1 MNVAATGIAGLDD
14 ILGGGF
20 PAHHLYLVEGDPGAG
35 KTTLA
40 LQFLMEGRRRGERG
54 LYIALSETETE
65 LRETAAAHGWSLD
78 GIDVFELNAAQQ
90 TALGADLS
98 LFHAGEIEL
107 GEAMKTLLDEVTRR
121 DAQRVVFDSLSE
133 IRLLAQQ
140 PLRYRRQIL
149 ALKQHFVDKRCT
161 VLLLDDRSG
170 EAGDQQVASL
180 AHGVVRLEQLAPAY
194 GVERRRLRIAKLR
207 GVRYRGGYHDFV
219 IATGGLRVFPRLVA
233 AEHRQAASHE
243 RVSSG
248 NTDLDALLGGGLVRG
263 TSTLVLGPPGSGK
276 STLVATFASAA
287 AGRGEHSAIYLFDE
301 NADTYAA
308 RAEGLGLPFR
318 EHLRSGHVT
327 LQQIDPAEL
336 SPGELVHTIRGAV
349 DEGARLVAV
358 DSINGYL
365 QAMPEEGFLVI
376 QLHELL
382 MYLAQRDVLSFL
394 VTPQQGLLGPGM
406 QASVEISYLADTVVV
421 MRYFEADG
429 AVRNAISVLKQRVSA
444 HEKTIRELSF
454 GLGGLRVGAPL
465 SGLRGVLTGVPSFA
479 GRATDLLSVE
489 REEGAGHDGG

>member
-1 MNVAATGIAGLDD
+1 MNAAATGIAGLDD

-20 PAHHLYLVEGDPGAG
+20 PAHHVYLVEGDPGAG

-40 LQFLMEGRRRGERG
+40 LQFMLEGKRRGERG
-54 LYIALSETETE
+54 LYIALSETEAE
-65 LRETAAAHGWSLD
+65 LRETAAAHGWSLE

-90 TALGADLS
+90 TALGADIS

-107 GEAMKTLLDEVTRR
+107 GEAMKTLLEEVARR
-121 DAQRVVFDSLSE
+121 DPQRVVFDSLSE

-149 ALKQHFVDKRCT
+149 ALKQHFADKRCT
-161 VLLLDDRSG
+161 VLLLDDRSQ
-170 EAGDQQVASL
+170 ASDRQVTSL
-180 AHGVVRLEQLAPAY
+180 AHGVLNLEQLAPTY
-194 GVERRRLRIAKLR
+194 GAERRRLRISKLR

-233 AEHRQAASHE
+233 AEHRHAASHE
-243 RVSSG
+243 RASSG
-248 NTDLDALLGGGLVRG
+248 SRDLDALLGGGLMRG

-276 STLVATFASAA
+276 SSLVAMFAA
-287 AGRGEHSAIYLFDE
+287 AAAARGERGSIYLFDE
-301 NADTYAA
+301 NVETYVA
-308 RAEGLGLPFR
+308 RADGLGLPIR
-318 EHLRSGHVT
+318 EHLASGLLT

-349 DEGARLVAV
+349 EGGARLVAI
-358 DSINGYL
+358 DSLNGYL
-365 QAMPEEGFLVI
+365 QAMPEDRFLVI

-394 VTPQQGLLGPGM
+394 VTPQQGLLGPAM
-406 QASVEISYLADTVVV
+406 QSTVEVSYLADTVVL
-421 MRYFEADG
+421 MRYFEAEG
-429 AVRNAISVLKQRVSA
+429 SVRNAISVLKQRTSA

-454 GLGGLRVGAPL
+454 GPGGLRVGAPL
-465 SGLRGVLTGVPSFA
+465 SGLRGVLTGVPSFSGRSMDLLA
-479 GRATDLLSVE
+479 GRGSE
-489 REEGAGHDGG
+489 SAGDDSE